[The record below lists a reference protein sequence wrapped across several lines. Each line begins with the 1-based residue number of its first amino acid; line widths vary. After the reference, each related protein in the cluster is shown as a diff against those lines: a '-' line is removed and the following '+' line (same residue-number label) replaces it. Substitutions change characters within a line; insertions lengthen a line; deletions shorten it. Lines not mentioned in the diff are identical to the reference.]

1 MNFKKEKFC
10 SNTDVQIQDQSCVFT
25 YSWSN
30 INTLDTPD
38 ADLEN
43 MVKCFWLWENDS
55 AVNESLQ
62 CQRKISTLISEQW
75 TWDIFDTLHQNYD
88 KGSYFHSSN
97 NTFNSRARRTS
108 LPSIKDNLIKILY
121 FINIGIFIYLNHSN
135 KSARGLFNGVS
146 RRRSRYIGVLRNRSK
161 WQVLLN
167 EGKVK
172 KYIGTYPTEKE
183 AAIVNDFYSIG
194 INGLAAKTNFSYN
207 SSQIA
212 WMITSYFSNNMQ
224 FDPSIFASQ
233 IY

>member
-1 MNFKKEKFC
+1 MLVPFLVLVCF
-10 SNTDVQIQDQSCVFT
+10 SNSSDQ
-25 YSWSN
+25 YQ
-30 INTLDTPD
+30 
-38 ADLEN
+38 
-43 MVKCFWLWENDS
+43 K
-55 AVNESLQ
+55 
-62 CQRKISTLISEQW
+62 
-75 TWDIFDTLHQNYD
+75 
-88 KGSYFHSSN
+88 
-97 NTFNSRARRTS
+97 FNSLLRSSQKWPLSGIEPATIFSPGFCLRIAAIPSGNTGVSSS

-146 RRRSRYIGVLRNRSK
+146 WRRSRYIGVLRNRSK